1 MRLKNSP
8 LLIPMDNPSS
18 HGSVEDNPID
28 LSAQIYLLNRAAHAE
43 SLAHTSVIAADRVPD
58 AIYKVIQ
65 IAIQLCEKT
74 KILCEMYVYLHIPQP
89 KKSQGSMKNPRF
101 IQETRRL

>member
-8 LLIPMDNPSS
+8 VLIPMDNPSS
-18 HGSVEDNPID
+18 HGSVEGNPID

-58 AIYKVIQ
+58 AIHKVIRDRDPVG
-65 IAIQLCEKT
+65 EKT
-74 KILCEMYVYLHIPQP
+74 KHTV
-89 KKSQGSMKNPRF
+89 
-101 IQETRRL
+101 